1 MWAIITLGIMPYS
14 SFTIDEVE
22 SKFDLNLQTG
32 HFLPTIEPIS
42 PSSML
47 EQFLKI
53 TLPLARES
61 GSEKARSEFIVA
73 PILVEVRSLMNN
85 SISLFSGED
94 FTVDRELGLNGICDF
109 LISRSPTQF
118 KINAPVVALV
128 KAKKGVLKDGW
139 GQCIAEMVAAQRF
152 NHSHQQ
158 SIDLIYG
165 VITSGTRW
173 QFIEMRERN
182 VTIDPEEYSLPP
194 VEPLLGI
201 LKWMVAGNG

>member
-1 MWAIITLGIMPYS
+1 MTYS

-61 GSEKARSEFIVA
+61 GSEKARSEFIIA

-128 KAKKGVLKDGW
+128 EAKKGVLKDGW

-158 SIDLIYG
+158 SIDIIYG

-201 LKWMVAGNG
+201 LKWMVAGDG